1 MGRGDISMNNPERNR
16 IERNLENKFAPPS
29 INSIEK
35 ATFNFHKL
43 TRQLSEVLL
52 AKLPTK
58 EYLNRTEMLTN
69 TGQCFVTL
77 IQRTQEIHT

>member
-1 MGRGDISMNNPERNR
+1 MGRGDISMNNPECNR

-29 INSIEK
+29 IDYTGK

-52 AKLPTK
+52 AKLPIK
-58 EYLNRTEMLTN
+58 EYLNRTEMLTH